1 MSAEAIAAAKPQHA
15 IMVAGKTGRS
25 GDRVAIGRIAERAG
39 GPRGNQPPFES
50 GERPRVRAAPAGFT
64 LRRR

>member
-50 GERPRVRAAPAGFT
+50 GRSAPEFV
-64 LRRR
+64 RRRLGSL